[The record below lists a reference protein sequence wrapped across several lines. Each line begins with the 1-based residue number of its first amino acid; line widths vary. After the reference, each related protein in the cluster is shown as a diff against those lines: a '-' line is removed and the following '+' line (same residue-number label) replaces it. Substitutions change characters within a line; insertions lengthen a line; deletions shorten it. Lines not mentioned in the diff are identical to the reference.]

1 MKFGTQKPKEAPDDK
16 SPKPKEAPE
25 DKSPLTSLGAAGR
38 APGDLARHLQ
48 YEVNWS
54 PEGLEG
60 LAELTGLPRLAEF
73 RVQFVLSW
81 VPFRWLGTLF
91 GRPLGVLRHHFSEPG
106 LPRDAQGDTWG
117 SNHGF

>member
-1 MKFGTQKPKEAPDDK
+1 MAT
-16 SPKPKEAPE
+16 
-25 DKSPLTSLGAAGR
+25 LTELGL
-38 APGDLARHLQ
+38 PVCVLWTPSMWEPWVTILA

>member
-1 MKFGTQKPKEAPDDK
+1 MGFALCRR
-16 SPKPKEAPE
+16 
-25 DKSPLTSLGAAGR
+25 PLSIK
-38 APGDLARHLQ
+38 

-81 VPFRWLGTLF
+81 VPFRWLGTVF

>member
-1 MKFGTQKPKEAPDDK
+1 MGFALCRRPLCIKLTGDWKERQDWQHF
-16 SPKPKEAPE
+16 
-25 DKSPLTSLGAAGR
+25 TR
-38 APGDLARHLQ
+38 RT
-48 YEVNWS
+48 
-54 PEGLEG
+54 G